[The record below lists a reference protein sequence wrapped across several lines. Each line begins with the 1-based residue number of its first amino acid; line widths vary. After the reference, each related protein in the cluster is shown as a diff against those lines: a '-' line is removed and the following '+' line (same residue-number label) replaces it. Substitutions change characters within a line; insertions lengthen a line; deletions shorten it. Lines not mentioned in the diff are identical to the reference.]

1 MSKSGI
7 GRKIGLPVTMVFVV
21 AIGLASGDNAMGDE
35 LQEAIRLII
44 AQNAAA
50 ARAQDKID
58 TLDKGTN
65 QLITRYREIQ
75 RQIESL
81 KVYEEQIVK
90 LVTVQRQQMD
100 DLQKQIND
108 AAMVG
113 RGITPL
119 MFRMLDSLEE
129 FVKLDVPFLMDERTK
144 RIADLKEMM
153 NRSDISDSDKYRRI
167 LEAYQIENE
176 YGRTIYAYKAKL
188 RIGNE
193 DRTVDFLQ
201 IGRIVLIYKSIDG
214 TTMGIWDKES
224 RTWKDLSKEYENA
237 VQLGFRMARKQAAP
251 DLITL
256 PVQAAKEVK

>member
-7 GRKIGLPVTMVFVV
+7 GRKIGFSVMAVFVV
-21 AIGLASGDNAMGDE
+21 TLVLAPGHDAMGDD
-35 LQEAIRLII
+35 LQAAIRLIV
-44 AQNAAA
+44 AQNTAA

-58 TLDKGTN
+58 NLDQETDN
-65 QLITRYREIQ
+65 LVTRYRENQ

-90 LVTVQRQQMD
+90 LINVQKQQMD

-119 MFRMLDSLEE
+119 MFQMLDSLDE
-129 FVKLDVPFLMDERTK
+129 FIKLDVPFLMDERSK
-144 RIADLKEMM
+144 RIAELREMM
-153 NRSDISDSDKYRRI
+153 NRSDVSDSDKYRRI

-188 RIGNE
+188 KIGNE

-214 TTMGIWDKES
+214 KTMGIWDKEA
-224 RTWKDLSKEYENA
+224 RVWKDLPREYENA

-256 PVQAAKEVK
+256 PVPAAKEVR